1 MREGSDKSCACFG
14 ACAFAFA
21 CASLSLRLRPPIPI
35 PIPIP
40 IPMEREEHTSTSVHS
55 GKTVTG
61 LPPPDSGPSST
72 VMRSFHSFVSSKV
85 IDPQFK
91 TVAPLPRNVFAMM
104 ELLYTFA
111 PGSMIE
117 LDIMVLE
124 CIPGFKVLV
133 DRFVFVLVVFVLVV
147 FVLVFVLVLVLR
159 VGIAERSI
167 PSITLP
173 EKEQFRI
180 CDLICSL
187 TRELSMA
194 HVLLF
199 KFPFPFP
206 SSFPSPLLV
215 LLLCVLALGKNI
227 NRTCDHSSHWHPP
240 LIRTAISSDDNGR
253 RVAFTLLDPCCDDG
267 TWIVRLFV

>member
-1 MREGSDKSCACFG
+1 MSENAMKKQTDETNLDETLNESYYKY
-14 ACAFAFA
+14 
-21 CASLSLRLRPPIPI
+21 
-35 PIPIP
+35 
-40 IPMEREEHTSTSVHS
+40 HS
-55 GKTVTG
+55 I
-61 LPPPDSGPSST
+61 LPS
-72 VMRSFHSFVSSKV
+72 
-85 IDPQFK
+85 IQF
-91 TVAPLPRNVFAMM
+91 N
-104 ELLYTFA
+104 
-111 PGSMIE
+111 SMIE

-147 FVLVFVLVLVLR
+147 FVLVLVLVLR

-206 SSFPSPLLV
+206 SSF
-215 LLLCVLALGKNI
+215 
-227 NRTCDHSSHWHPP
+227 
-240 LIRTAISSDDNGR
+240 
-253 RVAFTLLDPCCDDG
+253 
-267 TWIVRLFV
+267 

>member
-1 MREGSDKSCACFG
+1 MRVGSDKSCTCFG
-14 ACAFAFA
+14 ACAFACA
-21 CASLSLRLRPPIPI
+21 CASLSLRLRPPIPR

-133 DRFVFVLVVFVLVV
+133 DRFVCVLVVFVLV
-147 FVLVFVLVLVLR
+147 LVLVLVLR

-199 KFPFPFP
+199 KFPFP
-206 SSFPSPLLV
+206 SPSPLLL

>member
-35 PIPIP
+35 SIP

-72 VMRSFHSFVSSKV
+72 IMRSFHSFVSSKV

-124 CIPGFKVLV
+124 CIPGFKELV
-133 DRFVFVLVVFVLVV
+133 DRFVFVLVVFVLV
-147 FVLVFVLVLVLR
+147 LVLVLVLR

-199 KFPFPFP
+199 P
-206 SSFPSPLLV
+206 FPSPLLV
-215 LLLCVLALGKNI
+215 LLICVLALGKNI